1 MKKIPQ
7 NPQVQYLMKFLLS
20 ITTQKKIRMR
30 TDHQSTPC
38 LILLI
43 TVVSFREFK
52 KINEEVRNIPSRIDV
67 LTVIE
72 KNYVRNEN

>member
-52 KINEEVRNIPSRIDV
+52 KINEVRNIPSRIDV

-72 KNYVRNEN
+72 KNYVRNGN